1 MTKAK
6 ESAIINSQIHRAPC
20 KNQIENHE
28 KNDSPGEDQITLIS
42 GDLYLKR
49 PDSFFPRRKAAGVA
63 CGKAGFRVGQKQA
76 VE

>member
-1 MTKAK
+1 MLLLILRYIVLHVKIK
-6 ESAIINSQIHRAPC
+6 LKIM
-20 KNQIENHE
+20 K